1 MARQPFTADQVA
13 YVRKHYGRLTT
24 PQIAQRLGR
33 SRSAVYQLAGRLGL
47 TQKRPRPGAAFDRTL
62 VKLHAKGLT
71 DTAIAAELGCERHTV
86 GDHRRKLGLPA
97 NTHSAWSR
105 RRVAART
112 REQLRAAGLPT
123 LAAVRAKAFRDR
135 ASAAGWPED
144 LRPRA
149 VQILNALWDRG
160 PMTRR
165 ELAEAIGMPWKGSR
179 KSLVSNDPEGNY
191 LAHLIK
197 RGLVINL
204 GRLRKASGRGHSTCV
219 YSLPLWIERNP
230 PRNPRKSPPPEYPRN
245 PDQTE
250 DHKYAG

>member
-1 MARQPFTADQVA
+1 MSRLFTDEQIE
-13 YVRKHYGRLTT
+13 YVRAHYGRLTAA
-24 PQIAQRLGR
+24 QIAQKIGR
-33 SRSAVYQLAGRLGL
+33 SASGVYQLAGRLGL
-47 TQKRPRPGAAFDRTL
+47 SRKRPRLGDAFDR
-62 VKLHAKGLT
+62 KLKDLHGQGLT
-71 DTAIAAELGCERHTV
+71 DTAIAARLGCERHTV
-86 GDHRRKLGLPA
+86 GDHRGKLGLPA
-97 NTHSAWSR
+97 NTHSAWQR

-112 REQLRAAGLPT
+112 REQLRRAGLPT
-123 LAAVRAKAFRDR
+123 LAALRAQAYRDR
-135 ASAAGWPED
+135 AAAAGWPDD

-179 KSLVSNDPEGNY
+179 KSLTSNDPEGSY

-219 YSLPLWIERNP
+219 YSLPLWIDRK
-230 PRNPRKSPPPEYPRN
+230 PRQ
-245 PDQTE
+245 PDQPKE
-250 DHKYAG
+250 PRHAG